1 VPRPDLFVGQARQ
14 RRDEAS
20 EESWD
25 DEE

>member
-1 VPRPDLFVGQARQ
+1 VPRPDLFVGQARL